1 MLLRQIED
9 TALAQYAYL
18 IGCQRTGEALVID
31 PERDVDRYVDAAAA
45 EGLRLTA
52 AAETHIHAD
61 FLSGVRELAA
71 RGLTAW
77 LSRAGGDDWQ
87 YAWPETDRADVRL
100 LADGDVFHVGLIE
113 IRAIHTPGHTPE
125 HLCFLVTD
133 RGGGA
138 DAPLGLASGD
148 FVFVGDVG
156 RPDLLESAIGRA
168 GAMRPAAARLGESVR
183 RVAEDL
189 DGSVL
194 LWPGHG
200 AGSAC
205 GKALG
210 AVPISS
216 LGYER
221 RFNTALRLALDDP
234 TAFVDTILDGQPEPP
249 PYFAA
254 MKRLNQQGPPLL
266 GSRPSPPLLTQD
278 ELAAH
283 LERGAIVLDTR
294 PARRDF
300 MARHLRGAL
309 FAPLDRQFST
319 TVGSYVTADD
329 TVVLI
334 AGAAQVDTAVR
345 QLIRIGVDRI
355 AGYVAPDLVDTPL
368 AADAGSGGRLALVST
383 PVTDA
388 AAVAGGRYA
397 GGLIVDVRSASE
409 HRAGHLPGAVNI
421 PHTRLAVR
429 RDELP
434 RNRPLIV
441 HCASGVRAAAA
452 ASMLERHGFDIIYV
466 DGGIA
471 AAVA

>member
-31 PERDVDRYVDAAAA
+31 PERDVDRYIDAAAA

-61 FLSGVRELAA
+61 FLSGVRELAS

-77 LSRAGGDDWQ
+77 LSRAGGDEWQ
-87 YAWPETDRADVRL
+87 YAWPATDRADVRL
-100 LADGDVFHVGLIE
+100 LGDGDVFRVGLIE

-133 RGGGA
+133 RGAGA

-148 FVFVGDVG
+148 FIFVGDVG
-156 RPDLLESAIGRA
+156 RPDLLESAIGRT
-168 GAMRPAAARLGESVR
+168 GAMRPAAARLGESVQ
-183 RVAEDL
+183 RVAKDL

-205 GKALG
+205 GKSLG

-221 RFNTALRLALDDP
+221 RFNAALRLALDDP
-234 TAFVDTILDGQPEPP
+234 AAFVDTILDGQPEPP

-254 MKRLNQQGPPLL
+254 MKHLNQQGPPLL
-266 GSRPSPPLLTQD
+266 GSRPAPPLLTPDQ
-278 ELAAH
+278 LAAQI
-283 LERGAIVLDTR
+283 ERGAIVLDTR

-300 MARHLRGAL
+300 MARHVRGAL
-309 FAPLDRQFST
+309 FTPLDRNFST

-329 TVVLI
+329 TVALI
-334 AGAAQVDTAVR
+334 ADAAQIDSAVR

-355 AGYVAPDLVDTPL
+355 AGYAPPEVVDATP
-368 AADAGSGGRLALVST
+368 AAEARAPLPLVST

-409 HRAGHLPGAVNI
+409 HRAGRLPGAVNL

-434 RNRPLIV
+434 RDRLLIV

-452 ASMLERHGFDIIYV
+452 VSMLERHGFDVVYV

-471 AAVA
+471 SAVA

>member
-1 MLLRQIED
+1 
-9 TALAQYAYL
+9 
-18 IGCQRTGEALVID
+18 
-31 PERDVDRYVDAAAA
+31 
-45 EGLRLTA
+45 
-52 AAETHIHAD
+52 
-61 FLSGVRELAA
+61 
-71 RGLTAW
+71 
-77 LSRAGGDDWQ
+77 
-87 YAWPETDRADVRL
+87 
-100 LADGDVFHVGLIE
+100 
-113 IRAIHTPGHTPE
+113 
-125 HLCFLVTD
+125 
-133 RGGGA
+133 
-138 DAPLGLASGD
+138 
-148 FVFVGDVG
+148 
-156 RPDLLESAIGRA
+156 
-168 GAMRPAAARLGESVR
+168 MRPAAARLGESVR

-210 AVPISS
+210 AVPMSS

-234 TAFVDTILDGQPEPP
+234 TAFVDTILEGQPEPP

-254 MKRLNQQGPPLL
+254 MKRLNQHGAAAART
-266 GSRPSPPLLTQD
+266 RPSPPLLTQD

-283 LERGAIVLDTR
+283 VERGAIVLDTR

-334 AGAAQVDTAVR
+334 AGAAQVDSAVR

-355 AGYVAPDLVDTPL
+355 AGYVAPDLVDTLP
-368 AADAGSGGRLALVST
+368 AADAGSGACARVA

-388 AAVAGGRYA
+388 AAVAGGRY
-397 GGLIVDVRSASE
+397 
-409 HRAGHLPGAVNI
+409 P
-421 PHTRLAVR
+421 
-429 RDELP
+429 
-434 RNRPLIV
+434 
-441 HCASGVRAAAA
+441 AA
-452 ASMLERHGFDIIYV
+452 
-466 DGGIA
+466 
-471 AAVA
+471 

>member
-9 TALAQYAYL
+9 PALAQYAYL
-18 IGCQRTGEALVID
+18 IGCQRTGEALIID
-31 PERDVDRYVDAAAA
+31 PERDVERYVDAAAA

-71 RGLTAW
+71 CGLTAW

-87 YAWPETDRADVRL
+87 YTWPDADRTDVRL
-100 LADGDVFHVGLIE
+100 LGDGDVFRVGQIE
-113 IRAIHTPGHTPE
+113 IRAVHTPGHTPE

-138 DAPLGLASGD
+138 DQPLGLASGD

-156 RPDLLESAIGRA
+156 RPDLLESAIGRV
-168 GAMRPAAARLGESVR
+168 GVMRPAAARLGESLR
-183 RVAEDL
+183 RVAPGL

-221 RFNTALRLALDDP
+221 RFNPALRLALDDP
-234 TAFVDTILDGQPEPP
+234 AAFIDDILDGQPEPP
-249 PYFAA
+249 PYFAV
-254 MKRLNQQGPPLL
+254 MKRLNQQGPPRL
-266 GSRPSPPLLTQD
+266 GSLPSPPRLPR
-278 ELAAH
+278 EALAAH
-283 LERGAIVLDTR
+283 LERGAVVLDMR
-294 PARRDF
+294 PARRAF

-309 FAPLDRQFST
+309 FTPLDRQFST
-319 TVGSYVTADD
+319 SVGSYVTTDD
-329 TVVLI
+329 TVVLM
-334 AGAAQVDTAVR
+334 ADEAQVETAVR
-345 QLIRIGVDRI
+345 QLVRIGIDRI
-355 AGYVAPDLVDTPL
+355 AGYVTPDLLDGLPMADGP
-368 AADAGSGGRLALVST
+368 AAGALTLVST
-383 PVTDA
+383 PITDA
-388 AAVAGGRYA
+388 AALHGASHAGA
-397 GGLIVDVRSASE
+397 LIVDVRSASE
-409 HRAGHLPGAVNI
+409 HRAGHLPGALNI

-434 RNRPLIV
+434 RDRPLVV
-441 HCASGVRAAAA
+441 HCASGARAAAA
-452 ASMLERHGFDIIYV
+452 ASQLERDGFDVTYV
-466 DGGIA
+466 DGGITPP
-471 AAVA
+471 